1 MSLFFRLGIFLSLLL
16 LIPTPSQSAVSS
28 IDLGSEWIKVAV
40 VNLKPGQS
48 PISVAINEMS
58 KRKSPAL
65 VAFQSGN
72 RLIGEEAA
80 GIVARYPDKVY
91 SFIRDMIGKPYNKIQ
106 DFLGKMYLPYN
117 IVEDSRGTATIRFDD
132 GTVFSLEELE
142 AMTLSYAI
150 KLAEFHSKVPVKDA
164 VIAVPP
170 YFGQAERRGLL
181 TAAQLAGVNVLAL
194 INEHSGAALQY
205 GIDKDF
211 SNGSRH
217 VVFYDMG
224 SSSTYAALV
233 YFSAYNAK
241 EYGKTVSVNQF
252 QVKDVSW
259 DPALGGQ
266 NMEMRLVEYFADEF
280 NKQVGNGVDVR
291 KFPKAMAKLKKQVK
305 RTKEILSANTA
316 APISV
321 ESLYD
326 DRDFRSA
333 ITREKFEELCE
344 DLWERSL
351 IPVKEVLKN
360 SGLKVDE
367 IYAVELIG
375 GATRVPKLQAKL
387 QEFLGRKDLDRHLD
401 ADEAIVL
408 GAALHAAN
416 LSDGIK
422 LNRKLGMVDGSSYG
436 LVVELD
442 GPGLLKD
449 ESTRQLIVPRMKKLP
464 SKMFRSIIHDKDF
477 DVSLSYED
485 EDLLPPGV
493 SSPRFAQYAVSGLA
507 DASAKYSSRNLSSPI
522 KANLHFSLSRSG
534 ILSLDRADAVIEIT
548 EWIEVPKVN
557 VTLENSSA
565 ASPNIS
571 VETSPH
577 NASED
582 SNENLHAD
590 GGIDNTSNAT
600 ENQSDKDLGT
610 EKKLKKRTFRVP
622 LKVVE
627 KTVGPG
633 MPLSKELI
641 AEAKRK
647 LEALD
652 KKDADRRRTAELK
665 NNLEGYIYTTKEKLE
680 SSEELEK
687 ISTTQE
693 RQSFIEKL
701 DEVQEWLYTDGED
714 ATAAEFQERLD
725 LLKSI
730 GDPIFFRLN
739 ELTARP
745 AAMEDARK
753 YLGQLKQIVQD
764 WETKKPWLLK
774 DKIDEVLSDGDKV
787 KNWLEE
793 KEAEQKKTSGFS
805 TPAFTSDEVYEK
817 IFKFQE
823 KVASINRIPKP
834 KPKIEKPTKNET
846 TNNGASSKEK
856 ANASDSSSE
865 TPSSQDDQSTAGD
878 SDGKPNEEA
887 EAEAEAEADVHDEL

>member
-1 MSLFFRLGIFLSLLL
+1 MNPFFRLGIFLSLLL
-16 LIPTPSQSAVSS
+16 LIPTPAQSAVSS
-28 IDLGSEWIKVAV
+28 IDLGSEWVKVAV

-80 GIVARYPDKVY
+80 GIVARYPDKVF

-106 DFLGKMYLPYN
+106 DFLAKMYLPYS
-117 IVEDSRGTATIRFDD
+117 IVEDYRGTAAIRVDD
-132 GTVFSLEELE
+132 GTVYSLEELE
-142 AMTLSYAI
+142 AMILSYAI

-170 YFGQAERRGLL
+170 YLGQAERRGLL

-194 INEHSGAALQY
+194 INEHSGVALQY

-252 QVKDVSW
+252 QVKDVIW
-259 DPALGGQ
+259 DPELGGQ
-266 NMEMRLVEYFADEF
+266 NMEIRLVEYFADEF

-305 RTKEILSANTA
+305 RTKEILSANTV

-326 DRDFRSA
+326 DRDFRST

-351 IPVKEVLKN
+351 IPAKEVLKN

-422 LNRKLGMVDGSSYG
+422 LNRKLGMVDGSLYG

-477 DVSLSYED
+477 DVSFSYEN

-548 EWIEVPKVN
+548 EWVEVPKVN
-557 VTLENSSA
+557 VTLENSTT

-571 VETSPH
+571 VEVSPH
-577 NASED
+577 NTSED
-582 SNENLHAD
+582 SNENLHGD
-590 GGIDNTSNAT
+590 GGINNTSNST

-633 MPLSKELI
+633 MPLSKESI

-652 KKDADRRRTAELK
+652 KKDAERRRTAELK

-730 GDPIFFRLN
+730 GDPIFFRLT

-753 YLGQLKQIVQD
+753 YLGQLNQIVQD

-793 KEAEQKKTSGFS
+793 KEAEQKKSSGFS

-834 KPKIEKPTKNET
+834 KPKIEKPPKKET
-846 TNNGASSKEK
+846 ENNGASSEEK
-856 ANASDSSSE
+856 ANASNSTSE
-865 TPSSQDDQSTAGD
+865 KTPSSQNDQSAAGD

-887 EAEAEAEADVHDEL
+887 EGDAHDEL

>member
-1 MSLFFRLGIFLSLLL
+1 
-16 LIPTPSQSAVSS
+16 
-28 IDLGSEWIKVAV
+28 
-40 VNLKPGQS
+40 
-48 PISVAINEMS
+48 
-58 KRKSPAL
+58 
-65 VAFQSGN
+65 
-72 RLIGEEAA
+72 
-80 GIVARYPDKVY
+80 
-91 SFIRDMIGKPYNKIQ
+91 
-106 DFLGKMYLPYN
+106 
-117 IVEDSRGTATIRFDD
+117 
-132 GTVFSLEELE
+132 
-142 AMTLSYAI
+142 
-150 KLAEFHSKVPVKDA
+150 
-164 VIAVPP
+164 
-170 YFGQAERRGLL
+170 
-181 TAAQLAGVNVLAL
+181 
-194 INEHSGAALQY
+194 
-205 GIDKDF
+205 
-211 SNGSRH
+211 
-217 VVFYDMG
+217 MG

-241 EYGKTVSVNQF
+241 EYGKTVTVNQF

-259 DPALGGQ
+259 DPELGGQ
-266 NMEMRLVEYFADEF
+266 NMEMH
-280 NKQVGNGVDVR
+280 
-291 KFPKAMAKLKKQVK
+291 
-305 RTKEILSANTA
+305 
-316 APISV
+316 
-321 ESLYD
+321 
-326 DRDFRSA
+326 FRSA
-333 ITREKFEELCE
+333 ITCEKFEELCE

-351 IPVKEVLKN
+351 ILVKEVLKN

-534 ILSLDRADAVIEIT
+534 ILSLDRADAVTEIT

-582 SNENLHAD
+582 SNENL
-590 GGIDNTSNAT
+590 
-600 ENQSDKDLGT
+600 
-610 EKKLKKRTFRVP
+610 VP

-627 KTVGPG
+627 KTVAPG

-641 AEAKRK
+641 AEAKHK

-652 KKDADRRRTAELK
+652 KKDVERRRSAELK

-739 ELTARP
+739 ELTAWP

-846 TNNGASSKEK
+846 TNNGASSERKQMLPTHHLRRLPPPKMINQPQGIQMASPTRKQKQMSMMSYDQTKTDIQVSILIIALLIQKTWRSKCRMKGVRQMQKENRDEPFFSFIFSRK
-856 ANASDSSSE
+856 AFFFLIPHPLRTKKRNRNMVPMLYPA
-865 TPSSQDDQSTAGD
+865 
-878 SDGKPNEEA
+878 DGEFWFVILNI
-887 EAEAEAEADVHDEL
+887 LTI